1 MPLKSFRTLLEE
13 PDVKFGQERLIK
25 VLAAVA
31 GPNMK
36 FGNYD
41 VLEHDHPYQAGLS
54 DLARQQGDRRG

>member
-41 VLEHDHPYQAGLS
+41 VNGTPGFPDKFDPGYP
-54 DLARQQGDRRG
+54 DRPSW